1 MHPSEPTEAAAEAAE
16 TGVDDDA
23 DAEHSEFCQNLWQ
36 SQPRYAVTYSRV

>member
-23 DAEHSEFCQNLWQ
+23 DAEHSEFQMSWW
-36 SQPRYAVTYSRV
+36 SQPSNAVM